1 MDNAAKGRIAAIG
14 TWDGVHPGHRFVL
27 SSLADAGHRMNLE
40 PVAVTFSTHPL
51 SVVAP
56 ERAPKNLSSL
66 PDRIAM
72 LRDAGAKDVIVLD
85 FDNSLRAMTAAEFL
99 RMLRDRYNIHAVML
113 GFNNSFGSDRLK
125 GVDAYRAV
133 APEGMDI
140 LQMPEYEGNS
150 GKVSSSLIRRLISAG
165 DVAEAAC
172 RLRRLYC
179 LKGRVVGGRRLGRTI
194 GFPTANLTVDPRRL
208 LPAAGVYA
216 ADAILSNGLKFRAV
230 VNIGYRPTVDRSRRP
245 RMTVEAHLLGF
256 SGDLYSSTL
265 TLEFIGH
272 LRREERFPSVD
283 ALKAAINRDAEMAR
297 AMVSPL
303 DSVCHSSQN

>member
-1 MDNAAKGRIAAIG
+1 MDNAATGRIAAIG

-133 APEGMDI
+133 APEGMKI

-172 RLRRLYC
+172 RLGRLYC
-179 LKGRVVGGRRLGRTI
+179 VKGRVVGGRRLGRTI
-194 GFPTANLTVDPRRL
+194 GFPTANLAVDPRRL

-216 ADAILSNGLKFRAV
+216 ADAQQLLHGEPDRYTFQWTEIPRRGE
-230 VNIGYRPTVDRSRRP
+230 YRLPAHRGPLPASAHDSRSPSARIFGRLVFLNTHSRIYRTPATRGTVPLSRRP
-245 RMTVEAHLLGF
+245 
-256 SGDLYSSTL
+256 
-265 TLEFIGH
+265 
-272 LRREERFPSVD
+272 
-283 ALKAAINRDAEMAR
+283 
-297 AMVSPL
+297 
-303 DSVCHSSQN
+303 